1 MRNIKGRIDDL
12 IIKGKCKWN
21 GFCNEEKGDTNFI
34 SIAVIIAIVVV
45 LAGIFLTLGETS
57 MNKVS
62 NKVNNFIK

>member
-1 MRNIKGRIDDL
+1 MVFVTKRKEIQTL
-12 IIKGKCKWN
+12 
-21 GFCNEEKGDTNFI
+21 FP
-34 SIAVIIAIVVV
+34 IAVIIAIVVV